1 MLFTLPT
8 CASEPRKLIKS
19 AANFR
24 GAYNL
29 KKKREEK
36 KRVRWY
42 FPFQTFTTYNL
53 NRQILCEKC
62 SVETV

>member
-24 GAYNL
+24 EAYNL
-29 KKKREEK
+29 KKKQK
-36 KRVRWY
+36 QKQKNSVR
-42 FPFQTFTTYNL
+42 
-53 NRQILCEKC
+53 
-62 SVETV
+62 

>member
-29 KKKREEK
+29 KKQNKNKNK
-36 KRVRWY
+36 KTVY
-42 FPFQTFTTYNL
+42 VSTFPFKRSQPIT
-53 NRQILCEKC
+53 
-62 SVETV
+62 

>member
-29 KKKREEK
+29 KKKNKNKNK
-36 KRVRWY
+36 KTVY
-42 FPFQTFTTYNL
+42 VSTFPFKRSQPIT
-53 NRQILCEKC
+53 
-62 SVETV
+62 

>member
-29 KKKREEK
+29 KKKK
-36 KRVRWY
+36 QKQKQKNSVR
-42 FPFQTFTTYNL
+42 
-53 NRQILCEKC
+53 
-62 SVETV
+62 

>member
-29 KKKREEK
+29 KKKDK
-36 KRVRWY
+36 KY
-42 FPFQTFTTYNL
+42 FPPSIRSIFISIFPFKRSQPIT
-53 NRQILCEKC
+53 
-62 SVETV
+62 